1 MTAHETS
8 RSVRVE
14 GTRNLPPPPEAGTP
28 HHGHHQDQDPV
39 KVAIT
44 VTVNVDVDA
53 WTETYGVN
61 RADVR
66 TDVREHVTNSIME
79 QLRELDVL
87 SRGDADGI

>member
-1 MTAHETS
+1 
-8 RSVRVE
+8 
-14 GTRNLPPPPEAGTP
+14 
-28 HHGHHQDQDPV
+28 V

-87 SRGDADGI
+87 SREDADGV